1 MRRQNGLN
9 GPRFLIRT
17 RLWAQILIAMVLG
30 VVAGLVLSPSAV
42 GLASADL
49 VPVLSDWFRLPGA
62 IFLNLIQMVVVP
74 LIVCSIILGIVSAG
88 DPDLL
93 RKVAARI
100 VPYFVTTT
108 AIAVL
113 LGAGMAI
120 LVEPGRLIDLTSFDL
135 SAAADQPVVA
145 AAQSGQQTSI
155 AGQIAALIPSN
166 PAEATLNKNMIQIVI
181 ATIIAGVAIIAVGRA
196 RMRPVLE
203 LLELVQKLVL
213 KIVGWA
219 MLLAPLAV
227 FGLITD
233 FILRVGFTA
242 LYGMSAYILTVI
254 VGLILLL
261 VFYMLIVAVLAGR
274 SPWWFLARV
283 KDAQLLAFST
293 SSSAAT
299 MPLSLETAQRRLKV
313 ASPIARFIVPLG
325 ATVNM
330 DGTAL
335 YQVVAALFIVQIF
348 GVDLSVQELALLMVT
363 VVGASIGSP
372 STPGVGIVILATI
385 LQSLGIPAAGVA
397 ILLGVDRL
405 LDMCRTAV
413 NVTGDLTAC
422 LVMNRWL
429 ADDLAG
435 DDPVPEIAEPAADVS
450 PS

>member
-1 MRRQNGLN
+1 MTRQNRLN
-9 GPRFLIRT
+9 GLRVVTRT
-17 RLWAQILIAMVLG
+17 RLWAQILIAMALG
-30 VVAGLVLSPSAV
+30 VGAGLLLSPSAG
-42 GLASADL
+42 GLAPADL
-49 VPVLSDWFRLPGA
+49 VPGLSDWFRLPGA
-62 IFLNLIQMVVVP
+62 IFLNLIQMVVIP
-74 LIVCSIILGIVSAG
+74 LIACSIILGIVSAG

-120 LVEPGRLIDLTSFDL
+120 LVEPGRLIDLASFDL
-135 SAAADQPVVA
+135 VNAAADQPVVVA
-145 AAQSGQQTSI
+145 AGAGQQTSI

-181 ATIIAGVAIIAVGRA
+181 ATIIVGVAIMAVGRS

-254 VGLILLL
+254 VGLVLLL

-429 ADDLAG
+429 ANDLAG
-435 DDPVPEIAEPAADVS
+435 DDPVPDDLDTATGNAA
-450 PS
+450 